1 MNHFAWISALLAITV
16 HGAVADRFFA
26 PVRTYLEESVAE
38 GTVAGGA
45 VLVLQGGEVIFETGF
60 GFADLKTKKPFRV
73 DTPGVIASISKPL
86 LGTAVFHL
94 VEAGKLDVAV
104 PISTYLPEFTDLK
117 LESGASVARAP
128 TLVELFTHRSGMRNS
143 EAPGGRPWF
152 ASWTEGQPLSFV
164 VARYARTFPFK
175 AAPGTRYAYS
185 GIGTDVAARVAE
197 VGAGKPRNELM
208 VKEVFRPLGMP
219 HTYYRDA
226 VRVKQGVP
234 MPTQYY
240 RGKGGAL
247 LASAKRPLP
256 PPNTYS
262 SSGGSIISTAGDLSR
277 WLLMIRNR
285 GVHGGKP
292 YLAPETIGKM
302 LNGDHGGR
310 HAAGGFVIRKNGED
324 GRPAVIGHTGSSGTN
339 CWIDFESDSIGI
351 MLTQTRGKDI
361 RPFRIELEKRITG
374 CVAERSRVPVEA
386 APLPAR

>member
-1 MNHFAWISALLAITV
+1 MNHLVLITVLLAITA
-16 HGAVADRFFA
+16 HCVAAERSFA
-26 PVRTYLEESVAE
+26 PVRAYLQESVAD

-60 GFADLKTKKPFRV
+60 GFADVKTKKPFRV

-94 VEAGKLDVAV
+94 VEAGKLDIAV
-104 PISTYLPEFTDLK
+104 PISIYLPEFKDLK
-117 LESGASVARAP
+117 LESGAPVARAP
-128 TLVELFTHRSGMRNS
+128 TLLELFTHRSGMRNS

-197 VGAGKPRNELM
+197 VGAGKPRNELI
-208 VKEVFRPLGMP
+208 VEEVCRPLGMT
-219 HTYYRDA
+219 HTYYGDA
-226 VRVKQGVP
+226 LRVKQGIP
-234 MPTQYY
+234 MPTRYY
-240 RGKGGAL
+240 RGKSGEL
-247 LASAKRPLP
+247 LASRKRPFP

-262 SSGGSIISTAGDLSR
+262 SSGGSIISTVGDLSR

-285 GVHGGKP
+285 GVHGGQP
-292 YLAPETIGKM
+292 YLAPETIGEM
-302 LNGDHGGR
+302 LNGDHGGK
-310 HAAGGFVIRKNGED
+310 HAAGGFFIRRKGAG
-324 GRPAVIGHTGSSGTN
+324 GRPLIVGHTGSSGTN
-339 CWIDFESDSIGI
+339 CWIDFERDSIGI

-386 APLPAR
+386 ARPPER